1 MDKVHKFYS
10 EDLRLRVAVAI
21 TSETVAKMCSLQ
33 KTFPIASIALGRSL
47 TGAVLLASQMK
58 EGQRI
63 GVHFSGDG
71 PLGWVFA
78 EANYESEARG
88 YCSNPQADLPLKD
101 GKLDVAGGVGKG
113 LLTVTRSQPFQ
124 KDPHR
129 GIVPITSG
137 EVSPD
142 LAYYLFQ
149 SHQVPSIISLAVYL
163 DGDGSVIAAGGV
175 FVELMPEAPE
185 GLIRTLEEKSAKA
198 PSLSKQLAASEAPI
212 ELAKSYVHD
221 SPLIPVKHPFD
232 VTYTCKCSRERVE
245 RTLVLTGRA
254 SLAEMILKGADV
266 PVTCQFCGKSFTV
279 TVEEIRA
286 LHDNFTE
293 PSRDN

>member
-21 TSETVAKMCSLQ
+21 TTDAVSQMCDLQ
-33 KTFPIASIALGRSL
+33 DTFPIASIALGRTL
-47 TGAVLLASQMK
+47 TGALLLASQLRD
-58 EGQRI
+58 GQRI

-78 EANYESEARG
+78 EANYEGEARG
-88 YCSNPQADLPLKD
+88 YCSNAQLDLPLKD
-101 GKLDVAGGVGKG
+101 GKLDIAGGIGKG

-137 EVSPD
+137 EISPD

-163 DGDGSVIAAGGV
+163 DATGKVQAAGGV

-185 GLIRTLEEKSAKA
+185 GLVKTLEEKAKSA
-198 PSLSKQLAASEAPI
+198 PSLSKQLAANVSPL
-212 ELAKSYVHD
+212 ELAKMYVHD
-221 SPLIPVKHPFD
+221 SELIPVEHPFEIS
-232 VTYTCKCSRERVE
+232 YSCKCSKERVE

-254 SLAEMILKGADV
+254 SLAEMILKGAEV
-266 PVTCQFCGKSFTV
+266 PVTCQFCGKQYMV
-279 TVEEIRA
+279 TVDELRA
-286 LHDNFTE
+286 LLDNSFTE
-293 PSRDN
+293 P

>member
-21 TSETVAKMCSLQ
+21 TTEAVSQMCDLQ
-33 KTFPIASIALGRSL
+33 DTFPVASIALGRTL
-47 TGAVLLASQMK
+47 TGALLMASQLK
-58 EGQRI
+58 DGQRI

-78 EANYESEARG
+78 EANYEGETRG
-88 YCSNPQADLPLKD
+88 YCSNAQTVLPLKD
-101 GKLDVAGGVGKG
+101 GRVDVAGGIGKG
-113 LLTVTRSQPFQ
+113 ILTVTRSQPFQ

-137 EVSPD
+137 EISPD

-163 DGDGSVIAAGGV
+163 DANGKVQAAGGV
-175 FVELMPEAPE
+175 FVELMPEAPDA
-185 GLIRTLEEKSAKA
+185 LVKDLEEKATKA
-198 PSLSKQLAASEAPI
+198 PSLSKALAAGAAPI
-212 ELAKSYVHD
+212 DLAKMYVHD
-221 SPLIPVKHPFD
+221 SELIPVDHPFE
-232 VTYTCKCSRERVE
+232 VSYSCKCSKERVE

-254 SLAEMILKGADV
+254 SLAEMILKGAEV
-266 PVTCQFCGKSFTV
+266 PVTCQFCGKQYLV
-279 TVEEIRA
+279 TVDELRA
-286 LHDNFTE
+286 LMPSTE
-293 PSRDN
+293 P